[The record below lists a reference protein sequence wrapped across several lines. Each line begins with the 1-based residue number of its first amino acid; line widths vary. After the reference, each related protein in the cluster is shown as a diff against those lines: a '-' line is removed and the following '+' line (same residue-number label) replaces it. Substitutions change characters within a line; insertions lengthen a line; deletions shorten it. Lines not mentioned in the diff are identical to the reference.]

1 MLLVPPEHVAGLR
14 DWFRPERPGPLVGM
28 HVVNTGHGT
37 CVADRWPDP
46 RALLVSTA
54 GNHSLA
60 GDPHALDPADLARH
74 VTGFLDAPESF
85 DPLLRAAFPDAV
97 VWDRVMLDRRVP
109 ACPGPVPGVRPLG
122 PADTD
127 HLAGLDPESTW
138 ISDTWGGPAG
148 LAASG
153 LAHGAFVDGRLASV
167 ACTFYVGERYE
178 EIGVATEPDHR
189 GRGLSAASA
198 AALCA
203 DIRARAR
210 CPSWTT
216 SPDNVAS
223 LRVAEKLGFV
233 RHHEDRLH
241 LCGVPVPQVPVTPAG

>member
-1 MLLVPPEHVAGLR
+1 M
-14 DWFRPERPGPLVGM
+14 
-28 HVVNTGHGT
+28 
-37 CVADRWPDP
+37 
-46 RALLVSTA
+46 
-54 GNHSLA
+54 
-60 GDPHALDPADLARH
+60 
-74 VTGFLDAPESF
+74 
-85 DPLLRAAFPDAV
+85 
-97 VWDRVMLDRRVP
+97 
-109 ACPGPVPGVRPLG
+109 
-122 PADTD
+122 
-127 HLAGLDPESTW
+127 
-138 ISDTWGGPAG
+138 
-148 LAASG
+148 
-153 LAHGAFVDGRLASV
+153 